1 MADLP
6 IPFSGPMSAALLA
19 GRKTQTRR
27 AIGRLRGLGE
37 VTEFGPSTTAGYDW
51 HCRDEGKRWHDLRHH
66 ELVERLPYRV
76 GDRLWVREAW
86 RTWRDDDE
94 MSPRDIVELMDR
106 DEDPDWRPNI
116 EFLADG
122 AIIPRDFESPWD
134 PGRRRA
140 GMHLPRRLSRTTLV
154 VTEVRVQRLQ
164 EISEADAIAEGFMA
178 LTKDGKTVKYGIP
191 DRDGLPGG
199 DDHGWPWPEWN
210 ADPRKAY
217 ATLWDRINGRGAW
230 AANPEVAA
238 YTLSVHRCNIDA
250 FPEE

>member
-27 AIGRLRGLGE
+27 VIHRLRGLGE

-51 HCRDEGKRWHDLRHH
+51 HCRDAEMRWHDLRHH

-154 VTEVRVQRLQ
+154 VTDVRVEQLQ
-164 EISEADAIAEGFMA
+164 EISEADAIAEGWPPA
-178 LTKDGKTVKYGIP
+178 EEREKDG
-191 DRDGLPGG
+191 GG
-199 DDHGWPWPEWN
+199 EIRNAYPIGW
-210 ADPRKAY
+210 Y
-217 ATLWDRINGRGAW
+217 AALWDRINGVGAW
-230 AANPEVAA
+230 AANPWVPA
-238 YTLSVHRCNIDA
+238 YTLRAHRCNIDEME
-250 FPEE
+250 PSHG